1 MIRLGLSLYP
11 EQEKMEDIEKY
22 LQTASKYGFNVVFV
36 SMFSVPGTREE
47 VIDIFTKFGVIAH
60 KYGFEV
66 SGDCNGEFFDKM
78 EATPE
83 DLSVFKKMGIDII
96 RMDFSFNDERDA
108 RLINNT
114 EGIKVEMS
122 TGSKPTIEL
131 ALKNGAD
138 PKRLSTCHNFYPLR
152 YSAPSLEKINGLNE
166 YWKERDIPVAI
177 FISSGVKGAHGPWPV
192 SDGLPTIEEH
202 RDMPIEA
209 QLKHVLAMKNVS
221 EARIG
226 NAYAS
231 EEEMKAIKQVM
242 DLAYIHVDLPA
253 GFSDMYASLIPHG
266 DILRIPFKIHL
277 DPGITQE
284 ERDVLFGYPTHN
296 DMGDCLNY
304 VLRSRFTRITAK
316 GKDFTPRQSPK
327 KVFTR
332 GDVVVVNDNCKHYAG
347 EVQIVLKDMKDD
359 GQHNYVGTIDPSE
372 IIVLDHMGAR
382 DVFTFVED

>member
-11 EQEKMEDIEKY
+11 EQEKMEDIEQY

-36 SMFSVPGTREE
+36 SLFSVPGTKEE
-47 VIDIFTKFGVIAH
+47 VVDIFKKFGAMAH

-66 SGDCNGEFFDKM
+66 SGDCNGDFFAKM

-83 DLSVFKKMGIDII
+83 DLSVFKEMGIDII
-96 RMDFSFNDERDA
+96 RMDFAFNDERDA
-108 RLINNT
+108 CLINNK

-122 TGSKPTIEL
+122 TGFKATIER

-177 FISSGVKGAHGPWPV
+177 FISSRVEGAHGPWPV

-209 QLKHVLAMKNVS
+209 QLKHVLSLKNVT
-221 EARIG
+221 EVRIS

-231 EEEMKAIKQVM
+231 EEEMKAIKQVV
-242 DLAYIHVDLPA
+242 DAAYAHVEVPPQFPA
-253 GFSDMYASLIPHG
+253 IIANLIPQG
-266 DILRIPFKIHL
+266 DVMRLPFKLHL
-277 DPGITQE
+277 DPAVTDF
-284 ERDVLFGYPTHN
+284 ERSLVFDYPAHN

-304 VLRSRFTRITAK
+304 MLRSRFTRMLAQ
-316 GKDFTPRQSPK
+316 GKTVEVRPCDK

-332 GDVVVVNDNCKHYAG
+332 GDVVVVNDNCRHYAG
-347 EVQIVLKDMKDD
+347 EVQIVLKDMVND
-359 GQHNYVGTIDPSE
+359 GQRNYVGAIDPSE
-372 IIVLDHMGAR
+372 LVVLNHMGAK
-382 DVFTFVED
+382 DMFTFVEA

>member
-22 LQTASKYGFNVVFV
+22 LQTASKYGFDLIFV
-36 SMFSVPGTREE
+36 SLFSVPGTREE
-47 VIDIFTKFGVIAH
+47 VVAQFKEFGALAH
-60 KYGFEV
+60 RYGFEI

-83 DLSVFKKMGIDII
+83 DLSVFKEMGIDII
-96 RMDFSFNDERDA
+96 RMDFAFNDERDA
-108 RLINNT
+108 RLINNK
-114 EGIKVEMS
+114 EGLKVEMS
-122 TGSKPTIEL
+122 TGSKKTIEL
-131 ALKNGAD
+131 ALRNGAD

-152 YSAPSLEKINGLNE
+152 YSAPSLEAINSLNE

-202 RDMPIEA
+202 RDMPVEA
-209 QLKHVLAMKNVS
+209 QLKHVLAMKNVTEVRLS
-221 EARIG
+221 

-242 DLAYIHVDLPA
+242 DLAYAHLEVPA
-253 GFSDMYASLIPHG
+253 NFSAMYASLIPHG
-266 DILRIPFKIHL
+266 DVLRIPFKLHL
-277 DPGITQE
+277 DPTIAPV
-284 ERDVLFGYPTHN
+284 ERALLFDYPTHN

-304 VLRSRFTRITAK
+304 VLRSRFSRFIAK
-316 GKDFTPRQSPK
+316 GKDLPPRPCEK

-332 GDVVVVNDNCKHYAG
+332 GDVVIVNDNCKHYAG
-347 EVQIVLKDMKDD
+347 EVQIVLKDMKNT
-359 GQHNYVGTIDPSE
+359 GIHNYAGTIDDSE
-372 IIVLDHMGAR
+372 IVILDHMGAR
-382 DVFTFVED
+382 DLFTFAEA